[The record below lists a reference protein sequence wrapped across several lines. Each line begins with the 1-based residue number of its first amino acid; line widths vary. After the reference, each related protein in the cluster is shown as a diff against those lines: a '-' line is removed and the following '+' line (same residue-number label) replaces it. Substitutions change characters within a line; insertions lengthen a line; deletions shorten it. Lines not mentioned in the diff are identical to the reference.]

1 MFEQVVNDYKKLDLN
16 KKRTKLIDELKV
28 MIAVLEKICIDNKI
42 EYREIKSK
50 EILDLNKDNVSEE
63 DYLEALFVYVEYLK
77 EVLGSCFLE
86 IVGN

>member
-1 MFEQVVNDYKKLDLN
+1 MRSFDYKILDLN
-16 KKRTKLIDELKV
+16 GKRDKLINELKV
-28 MIAVLEKICIDNKI
+28 MIVVLEKICIDNKI
-42 EYREIKSK
+42 KYREIKSK

-77 EVLGSCFLE
+77 EVLGSYFLE